1 MSGGHKARLGKIRVW
16 ATSPGPRSLA

>member
-1 MSGGHKARLGKIRVW
+1 MSGGHKARLGKIRAW